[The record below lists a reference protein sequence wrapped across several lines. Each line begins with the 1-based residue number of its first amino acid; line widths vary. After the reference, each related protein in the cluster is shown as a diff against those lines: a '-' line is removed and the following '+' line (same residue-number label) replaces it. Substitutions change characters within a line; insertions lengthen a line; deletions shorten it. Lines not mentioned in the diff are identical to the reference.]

1 MTDIFTVGN
10 VTILINILNLVVI
23 AVTAFLVYCQIKSN
37 HDWNLRKTAH
47 DFIIELNPLFWIEI
61 DPIVEKW
68 SKRIEK
74 IKKEKEMM
82 IFKGKKKKG
91 GTDEKNVPNEGDF
104 DGERH

>member
-10 VTILINILNLVVI
+10 VTVLINILNLVVI
-23 AVTAFLVYCQIKSN
+23 TVTAFLVYRQIKSN

-47 DFIIELNPLFWIEI
+47 GFIIELNPLFWIEI

-74 IKKEKEMM
+74 VKKEKEIM

-91 GTDEKNVPNEGDF
+91 GTDEKNISKEGDSY
-104 DGERH
+104 GKRH